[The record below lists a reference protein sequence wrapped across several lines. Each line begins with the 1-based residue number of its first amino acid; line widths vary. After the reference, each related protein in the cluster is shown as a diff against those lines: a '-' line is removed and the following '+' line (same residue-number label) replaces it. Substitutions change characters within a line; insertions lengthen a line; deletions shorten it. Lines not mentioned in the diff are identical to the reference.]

1 MEKEVNMG
9 YRYKLRET
17 IILRKGMQ
25 RGKAIKTTE
34 LAKMLGVSRETVY
47 NWLAGIKV
55 VSADYTAALCEVLD
69 AKPGEIW
76 ELVSVDDEPTGQLVA
91 VVAI

>member
-1 MEKEVNMG
+1 MEKEVKMT

-25 RGKAIKTTE
+25 RGKAIKTSE

-47 NWLAGIKV
+47 NWLSGVKAI
-55 VSADYTAALCEVLD
+55 SADYTAALCEVLD
-69 AKPGEIW
+69 AKPAEIW
-76 ELVSVDDEPTGQLVA
+76 ELVPVEDEQMGKLVA
-91 VVAI
+91 VATA

>member
-1 MEKEVNMG
+1 MT

-17 IILRKGMQ
+17 VILRKGMQ

-47 NWLAGIKV
+47 NWLAGVKA

-76 ELVSVDDEPTGQLVA
+76 ELVAVEDEAKGQLVA
-91 VVAI
+91 VAAS